1 MPVMRIIY
9 FLLAGLLIT
18 AAPASAQIYV
28 GGEVG
33 LNVSSYTGKLGGKNK
48 RAVRLGETA
57 GFIFSKDIT
66 WHLSFMT
73 GITYARNGYQVLKD
87 GISYKVSINTFEVP
101 LNLEYQIGLTK
112 KQNYFVGG
120 GPYVAT
126 NTHGRTSLS
135 GPFPANQ
142 DLRVGLGA
150 GDDIKRYDVGCSLW
164 FVFQATKGLFFRARC
179 QSGFFNLDPSKYSK
193 GNEMRNQDFR
203 LTVGYMFE

>member
-9 FLLAGLLIT
+9 FLLAGLLII
-18 AAPASAQIYV
+18 AAPASAQIYL

-33 LNVSSYTGKLGGKNK
+33 VNVSSYTGKLGGNK
-48 RAVRLGETA
+48 RSVRFGETV

-73 GITYARNGYQVLKD
+73 GITYARNGYSVLYH
-87 GISYKVSINTFEVP
+87 GLNYKVSINTFELP
-101 LNLEYQIGLTK
+101 LNLECQIGIPK
-112 KQNYFVGG
+112 KQNYFIGG

-135 GPFPANQ
+135 GPFPTNQ
-142 DLRVGLGA
+142 DLKVGLGA
-150 GDDIKRYDVGCSLW
+150 SDDIKRYDAGFSVW

-179 QSGFFNLDPSKYSK
+179 QGGFFNLDPSKYSK
-193 GNEMRNQDFR
+193 GNEMRNRDFR
-203 LTVGYMFE
+203 LTMGYMFE